1 MFIIVNNL
9 ESENDTITIFSQ
21 FCNFIHYKAN
31 FLLKYLK
38 EDESFINSR
47 MTFYDS
53 LLMIKLPKLY
63 NHFSQL
69 EIETKLYFNNW
80 MDSLFVRYFIYE
92 KKMNSINK
100 INNDTIF
107 KIFDNLLIKGEVFL
121 YEIIISILTL
131 LEKKLLNMPIEHILH
146 YLSKYPYEVISENDL
161 FMKLLNVNFQ
171 KEYEEMNSKEKKVN
185 ETNIL
190 LRNTNISFISINA

>member
-1 MFIIVNNL
+1 MKGVLIMFNL
-9 ESENDTITIFSQ
+9 VKDDFDDN
-21 FCNFIHYKAN
+21 
-31 FLLKYLK
+31 
-38 EDESFINSR
+38 
-47 MTFYDS
+47 
-53 LLMIKLPKLY
+53 
-63 NHFSQL
+63 
-69 EIETKLYFNNW
+69 
-80 MDSLFVRYFIYE
+80 MDDI
-92 KKMNSINK
+92 MNSINK

-131 LEKKLLNMPIEHILH
+131 LEKKLLNMSIEHILH